1 MFKNY
6 YFDPKDPTNRYSFDI
21 YDIDLAIIN
30 SIRRIIISEIEIP
43 GMIGENNPTID
54 IISNN
59 GPLHNEYLIHRI
71 GLIPIC
77 LKENEIDSYED
88 NSIIFELNV
97 ENKNY
102 NTLNITTANITGK
115 RNDNE
120 IDKKELSEIFYPNI
134 VSNNNILIT
143 RLRNDEKLHFKG
155 KVVKKNGKYN
165 AAFNPTSLA
174 NFSFITDNSKIDK
187 DTTILDKERQYY
199 TNEYGDP
206 QCY

>member
-77 LKENEIDSYED
+77 LKENELY
-88 NSIIFELNV
+88 LN
-97 ENKNY
+97 
-102 NTLNITTANITGK
+102 LM
-115 RNDNE
+115 
-120 IDKKELSEIFYPNI
+120 
-134 VSNNNILIT
+134 
-143 RLRNDEKLHFKG
+143 
-155 KVVKKNGKYN
+155 
-165 AAFNPTSLA
+165 
-174 NFSFITDNSKIDK
+174 SKIK
-187 DTTILDKERQYY
+187 IIIL
-199 TNEYGDP
+199 
-206 QCY
+206 